1 MNGKNV
7 ELKKEVIEM
16 KKELRLMDVES
27 LRKLKRSS
35 VDSKVCRLKKTEY
48 DVNKMNELLEKGRI
62 IVEVISEK
70 VERKVVIY
78 EREEEEIKVMNYEE
92 VMKGIKNVDSLRCIE
107 GGKNEKF
114 KDLKKIEK
122 LEKVRE
128 WLLDRKK
135 EVEGNKNG
143 NIKISDIVR
152 KIEDIKDIEELKKW
166 LLEKEENKEK

>member
-7 ELKKEVIEM
+7 ELRKEIIEM
-16 KKELRLMDVES
+16 KKELRLLDVES

-48 DVNKMNELLEKGRI
+48 DVNKMNELVKKGRI
-62 IVEVISEK
+62 IVEVINEK
-70 VERKVVIY
+70 VEKKVVIY

-166 LLEKEENKEK
+166 LLEKEENK

>member
-7 ELKKEVIEM
+7 ELRKEVIEM
-16 KKELRLMDVES
+16 KKELRLLDVES

-62 IVEVISEK
+62 IVEVINEK
-70 VERKVVIY
+70 VEKKVVIY

-166 LLEKEENKEK
+166 LLEKEENK

>member
-1 MNGKNV
+1 MNGKN
-7 ELKKEVIEM
+7 EKLRKEVIEM
-16 KKELRLMDVES
+16 KKELRLLDVES

-62 IVEVISEK
+62 IVEVINEK
-70 VERKVVIY
+70 VEKKVVIY

-166 LLEKEENKEK
+166 LLEKEENK